1 MSNLGVGSLLHAQN
15 TVYQSLAWRLDVAN
29 KLSFSRTLSYKLGK
43 QEVLDE
49 DPNLEPDNTWPSS
62 GQWSLRCS

>member
-1 MSNLGVGSLLHAQN
+1 MSNLGVGSLLHPQN

-29 KLSFSRTLSYKLGK
+29 KLSFSQTLSYKLGK

-49 DPNLEPDNTWPSS
+49 DSNLEPDNTWPSS